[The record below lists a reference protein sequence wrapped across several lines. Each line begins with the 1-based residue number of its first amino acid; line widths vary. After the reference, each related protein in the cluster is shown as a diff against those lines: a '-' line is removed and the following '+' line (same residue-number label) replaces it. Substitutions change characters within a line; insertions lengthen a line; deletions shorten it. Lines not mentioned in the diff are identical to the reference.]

1 MLPHRFCTPT
11 GRLPEESLIYV
22 CAPIHT
28 VYMTTKNISITDEAY
43 EALRR
48 EKRKEESFTETI
60 LRLTE
65 SRGKLS
71 DSFGS
76 WKLSDEEEAM
86 IKRELSKGWKLA
98 QERVLDE
105 VSRH

>member
-1 MLPHRFCTPT
+1 
-11 GRLPEESLIYV
+11 
-22 CAPIHT
+22 
-28 VYMTTKNISITDEAY
+28 MTTKNISITDEAY

-60 LRLTE
+60 LRLTQ

-76 WKLSDEEEAM
+76 WKLSDEEEAK
-86 IKRELSKGWKLA
+86 IKRDLSKGWKLA
-98 QERVLDE
+98 QERILDE
-105 VSRH
+105 VPRH

>member
-1 MLPHRFCTPT
+1 MAMSVLACLTGERF
-11 GRLPEESLIYV
+11 IYV
-22 CAPIHT
+22 CAPTHT
-28 VYMTTKNISITDEAY
+28 ASMVTKNISITNEAY

-48 EKRKEESFTETI
+48 EKRKEESFTEAI
-60 LRLTE
+60 LRLTR

-76 WKLSDEEEAM
+76 WKLSDEEEAA
-86 IKRELSKGWKLA
+86 IKRELSKGWKLV